1 MREQTAASRPPQDE
15 DLSLCDQ
22 SRPHAEE
29 HPKGASRSTPT
40 ADASIV
46 TLAAESLDR
55 VLVPRVPALV
65 AGFRDVLWLSPE
77 GEIEALSPAEAR
89 ARLDPIQGGE
99 TPMVCHARAVARR
112 LDIAGVAAF
121 DLLELFAFVRP
132 ARFCVPTPRG
142 LAAAL
147 GLVPPR
153 DMAEACVALATA
165 ARALLQEL
173 ANEAIADVRAIT
185 EIAERAGWSWG
196 PAVLA
201 ALPAA
206 DPGVHRRAPNPT
218 GGLRAWERLDE
229 WQERA

>member
-1 MREQTAASRPPQDE
+1 MLHLVRVG
-15 DLSLCDQ
+15 
-22 SRPHAEE
+22 AE
-29 HPKGASRSTPT
+29 A
-40 ADASIV
+40 
-46 TLAAESLDR
+46 LDR

-65 AGFRDVLWLSPE
+65 AGFREVLWLSPE
-77 GEIEALSPAEAR
+77 GEIEALSPAEAP
-89 ARLDPIQGGE
+89 ARLDPVQGGE
-99 TPMVCHARAVARR
+99 TPLVCPARAVARR
-112 LDIAGVAAF
+112 LDIAGFAAF

-173 ANEAIADVRAIT
+173 AAETNADVRAIA
-185 EIAERAGWSWG
+185 EIAAGAGWPWG

-201 ALPAA
+201 ALPTAE
-206 DPGVHRRAPNPT
+206 PGTQRR
-218 GGLRAWERLDE
+218 GIGLRAWERLDE
-229 WQERA
+229 WQERAPPPPPGNDPVGPAGTWRGRARVLREG